1 MSKSS
6 HSFKNKIKITNK
18 NDKAKIQIKNHISE
32 KSLILENCGL
42 KSKVYK
48 KIVKNCVI
56 QPSVEDTGIPGVKT
70 IVDSS
75 SESDE
80 EVKKKVKAYKEHL
93 EEKEKKKDAVF

>member
-1 MSKSS
+1 LW
-6 HSFKNKIKITNK
+6 FKIKSLQK
-18 NDKAKIQIKNHISE
+18 NRQ
-32 KSLILENCGL
+32 
-42 KSKVYK
+42 
-48 KIVKNCVI
+48 NCVI
-56 QPSVEDTGIPGVKT
+56 QPSVADTGIPGVKT